1 MIIGNKKFDIANH
14 TYLMG
19 ILNVTPDSFSDGGNY
34 TYLDRALFR
43 VEEMLREGMDL
54 LDIGG
59 ESTRPGYEKISVSEE
74 IERVLPVIESV
85 KSRFDVPVSLDTY
98 KSEVALAGI
107 GAGVDLINDIW
118 GLLYDEK
125 MADVIADSGV
135 CCCLMHNRKK
145 AVYQDFFKD
154 VINDFKII
162 LEKAHR
168 AGIKEDRIILD
179 PGVGFG
185 KSYENNLEIVR
196 RVGELKKIG
205 YPVLLGTSRKSVI
218 GLTLDL
224 PVGERL
230 NGTLATSVY
239 GVVQGCAFLRVH
251 DIKANKE
258 AVKMMEAIL
267 KMGN

>member
-162 LEKAHR
+162 LEKSWLFVYY
-168 AGIKEDRIILD
+168 IIYNYIYS
-179 PGVGFG
+179 
-185 KSYENNLEIVR
+185 K
-196 RVGELKKIG
+196 
-205 YPVLLGTSRKSVI
+205 
-218 GLTLDL
+218 
-224 PVGERL
+224 
-230 NGTLATSVY
+230 
-239 GVVQGCAFLRVH
+239 
-251 DIKANKE
+251 
-258 AVKMMEAIL
+258 
-267 KMGN
+267 